1 VLNVFPDFHTFSMG
15 EGQSIRISKG
25 GFGRWHFVGPVD
37 ERSRPDHVAILG
49 NAYEYGTEQ
58 YDYAL
63 RLLDEPNCRHR
74 SVVYFNDS
82 ELDTPPEF
90 FEKEKQKVGLR
101 YDEGKEEWVFGY
113 SAIV

>member
-1 VLNVFPDFHTFSMG
+1 MG

>member
-1 VLNVFPDFHTFSMG
+1 M
-15 EGQSIRISKG
+15 
-25 GFGRWHFVGPVD
+25 
-37 ERSRPDHVAILG
+37 AILG

-82 ELDTPPEF
+82 ELDTWPEF
-90 FEKEKQKVGLR
+90 FEKEKQKVVLR
-101 YDEGKEEWVFGY
+101 HDDDKEKWVFDKEHP
-113 SAIV
+113 